1 MIELL
6 QKLNPI
12 LRGWANF
19 YRHCTGAKDILSN
32 LDWYV
37 GDRLWRWMRK
47 KYPKAHVRTLLR
59 HCRPSRIRRTRRVW
73 QEDGCEQ
80 FQMSLLKV
88 ERYKR
93 GWMQHPDFTKFAG
106 EPDA

>member
-1 MIELL
+1 MDAQEV
-6 QKLNPI
+6 PE
-12 LRGWANF
+12 G
-19 YRHCTGAKDILSN
+19 
-32 LDWYV
+32 
-37 GDRLWRWMRK
+37 
-47 KYPKAHVRTLLR
+47 PRTLLR
-59 HCRPSRIRRTRRVW
+59 HRRPSCIRRTRRVW

-93 GWMQHPDFTKFAG
+93 GWMQHPDFTTFTG